1 MDSEKLQHIEDTA
14 LLFEQSGMTR
24 MAGRIFGYLLIC
36 DRDAVSFDQI
46 RHVLQASKGSI
57 STNLKQLQQTGLIEQ
72 TTYPGDR
79 KTYYRASRVQ
89 IGDITASRLNLMEKF
104 AELFSKA
111 RELKS
116 RDDDVS
122 EWLRE
127 TAVFYK
133 WMEQKMEEMMAEW
146 ETEKEEI
153 KKRIS

>member
-127 TAVFYK
+127 TAVFYN

>member
-1 MDSEKLQHIEDTA
+1 MNSEKLQHIEDTA
-14 LLFEQSGMTR
+14 LLFEQTGMTR

-72 TTYPGDR
+72 TTYTGDR
-79 KTYYRASRVQ
+79 KTYYRASRVH

>member
-1 MDSEKLQHIEDTA
+1 
-14 LLFEQSGMTR
+14 
-24 MAGRIFGYLLIC
+24 
-36 DRDAVSFDQI
+36 
-46 RHVLQASKGSI
+46 
-57 STNLKQLQQTGLIEQ
+57 
-72 TTYPGDR
+72 
-79 KTYYRASRVQ
+79 
-89 IGDITASRLNLMEKF
+89 MEKF

>member
-1 MDSEKLQHIEDTA
+1 MNSEKLQHIEDTA

-89 IGDITASRLNLMEKF
+89 IGDITASRLSLMEKF

-153 KKRIS
+153 KKRLS